1 MRLVSGLC
9 IRIDITVSLLRSECI
24 VHCTGFR
31 SRSIKHSLISVY
43 SIIIITDRP
52 GASLMFGKKIR
63 SVWYFKDVSDELVG
77 TISLRLRTECY
88 STGEAFYTDGKL
100 YIVNRGLILRN
111 SMVKFCGSTWGEDFI
126 FSKALRRPL
135 KSIILAFAELMTLT
149 QDAFYSILEDA
160 TQEDYDKTRG
170 KIVRLIVTRGII
182 NEARRRLLEDPS
194 LVSRITKSECDDPT
208 KSILWRNVMA
218 ERQAAVQLEEIN
230 VRRNELKLLRTNT
243 RVHGGGDSPPVVLP
257 PLALPR
263 KRSSMTSERG
273 FGKRSS
279 INSERGFGGNS
290 RSSFSD
296 FDIRTIIREE
306 LRTTVEPIAEKVD
319 NISHRLDRLTA
330 VYDKLEHKVT
340 DLHVSV

>member
-1 MRLVSGLC
+1 MQRSVLC
-9 IRIDITVSLLRSECI
+9 
-24 VHCTGFR
+24 R
-31 SRSIKHSLISVY
+31 SRRELSNEYLLAKIGFDTEENEPCKVCPLSVY

-111 SMVKFCGSTWGEDFI
+111 SMFKFSGSTWGEDFI

-135 KSIILAFAELMTLT
+135 KSIILAFAELMTLS

-194 LVSRITKSECDDPT
+194 LVARITKSECDDPT
-208 KSILWRNVMA
+208 KSILWKNVMA

-230 VRRNELKLLRTNT
+230 VRRNELKLVRTNT
-243 RVHGGGDSPPVVLP
+243 GVHGGIWGGDSPPDTP
-257 PLALPR
+257 QRPT
-263 KRSSMTSERG
+263 KHHRSKDSCNSREAPSM
-273 FGKRSS
+273 
-279 INSERGFGGNS
+279 NSERGFASWQGQIFHLLLD
-290 RSSFSD
+290 SSE
-296 FDIRTIIREE
+296 T
-306 LRTTVEPIAEKVD
+306 
-319 NISHRLDRLTA
+319 
-330 VYDKLEHKVT
+330 
-340 DLHVSV
+340 

>member
-1 MRLVSGLC
+1 MDELNHVLVQFSFPPKTCRDLRMFFINARRKGE
-9 IRIDITVSLLRSECI
+9 SEAQKQLLAEMSPMLRAS
-24 VHCTGFR
+24 
-31 SRSIKHSLISVY
+31 S
-43 SIIIITDRP
+43 
-52 GASLMFGKKIR
+52 ASLMFGKKIR

-111 SMVKFCGSTWGEDFI
+111 SMFKFSGSTWGEDFI

-135 KSIILAFAELMTLT
+135 KSIILAFAELMTLS

-160 TQEDYDKTRG
+160 TQEDYDETRG

-218 ERQAAVQLEEIN
+218 ERQAAVQMEKIN

-257 PLALPR
+257 PLALQR
-263 KRSSMTSERG
+263 KRSSMT
-273 FGKRSS
+273 
-279 INSERGFGGNS
+279 SERGFGGNS
-290 RSSFSD
+290 RSSFSEN

-319 NISHRLDRLTA
+319 NISRRLDRLTA

-340 DLHVSV
+340 EMHVSV